1 MDFLNN
7 EEDPKPAPQ
16 AIGQPVPAEPFPFLK
31 LPREIRDFI
40 YYYALVRPGTGPDV
54 EPARICYMHH
64 KASSRHVSDS
74 YWGTEK
80 STRLFRVNRQVYGEA
95 SEVFYSAFPV
105 HFPSTVD
112 RAMVND
118 TLGVLNVGARRLVR
132 RVGFMLLFRSIPSP
146 FTAKDDSKNER
157 AIEAVTKLLPN
168 IKQVEATIA
177 FIGHDV
183 PDSQVMEVVKRI
195 LKILAPFKDSPGLTI
210 RGGGIENNQR
220 SRILNEVREALTC
233 P

>member
-1 MDFLNN
+1 MDFVNN
-7 EEDPKPAPQ
+7 AEDPKPAPK
-16 AIGQPVPAEPFPFLK
+16 AVVQPVPAQPFPFLK

-40 YYYALVRPGTGPDV
+40 YYHALVRPGTDPDV

-64 KASSRHVSDS
+64 KASSRHVSNS

-95 SEVFYSAFPV
+95 SEVFYSTFPF

-112 RAMVND
+112 RAMVNG
-118 TLGVLNVGARRLVR
+118 TLGVLNVRARRLVR

-146 FTAKDDSKNER
+146 FTAKDDSKNEG
-157 AIEAVTKLLPN
+157 AIEAVTELLPN

-183 PDSQVMEVVKRI
+183 PDSQITEVVKRI
-195 LKILAPFKDSPGLTI
+195 LKILAPLKDIPGLTI
-210 RGGGIENNQR
+210 RGGGIENKQR
-220 SRILNEVREALTC
+220 SRILNDVREALTC